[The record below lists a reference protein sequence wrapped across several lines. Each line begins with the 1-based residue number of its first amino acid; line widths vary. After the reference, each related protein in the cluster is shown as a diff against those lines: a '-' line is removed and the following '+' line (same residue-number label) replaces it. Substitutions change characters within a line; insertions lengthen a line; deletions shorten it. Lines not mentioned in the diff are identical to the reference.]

1 MSERLSTATG
11 LRWLRVCVGE
21 DVHRFFVPPSHI
33 DGDRVTLPSDAA
45 RQLARV
51 LRVRPG
57 DGIIALDDSGYEHAV
72 TLDAVS
78 ARHASGTITDRY
90 LGNGEPR
97 LSITLYQ
104 GLMKAD
110 RFEYTLQKGT
120 ELGISR
126 FVPIVSE
133 RTVARNVVSPNR
145 LQRWRRIMREAAE
158 QAGRS
163 RLPMLEDTLDF
174 TEACDSIS
182 KPAIIGWEM
191 ERNIGIRETLLR
203 RKADIERAQ
212 SIAIVI
218 GSEGGLTDAEIAHA
232 LRCGIEPVS
241 MGRRIFRA
249 ETAGIIAAAAVLY
262 EMNEL
267 G

>member
-1 MSERLSTATG
+1 MSMATG

-21 DVHRFFVPPSHI
+21 DVHRFFVPPSNI
-33 DGDRVTLPSDAA
+33 DGDRVTLPTDAA
-45 RQLARV
+45 RQLSRV
-51 LRVRPG
+51 LRARSG
-57 DGIIALDDSGYEHAV
+57 DSITSLDDSGYEYAV

-78 ARHASGTITDRY
+78 ARHASGIITNRY
-90 LGNGEPR
+90 MGEGEPR

-145 LQRWRRIMREAAE
+145 LERWRRIMREAAE

-163 RLPMLEDTLDF
+163 RLPMLDDTLDF
-174 TEACDSIS
+174 AAACEAIS
-182 KPAIIGWEM
+182 GPAIIGWEM
-191 ERNIGIRETLLR
+191 ERDTGIKETLLR

-218 GSEGGLTDAEIAHA
+218 GSEGGLTDAEVAHA
-232 LRCGIEPVS
+232 LNRGIEPVS

-249 ETAGIIAAAAVLY
+249 ETAGIIAASAVLY
-262 EMNEL
+262 EMDEL
-267 G
+267 V

>member
-1 MSERLSTATG
+1 M
-11 LRWLRVCVGE
+11 
-21 DVHRFFVPPSHI
+21 
-33 DGDRVTLPSDAA
+33 
-45 RQLARV
+45 
-51 LRVRPG
+51 
-57 DGIIALDDSGYEHAV
+57 
-72 TLDAVS
+72 S
-78 ARHASGTITDRY
+78 ARHASGIIIDRY
-90 LGNGEPR
+90 LGKGEPR

-145 LQRWRRIMREAAE
+145 LERWRRIMREAAE

-163 RLPMLEDTLDF
+163 RLPVLDDALDF
-174 TEACDSIS
+174 VDACKAIS
-182 KPAIIGWEM
+182 GPAIIGWEM
-191 ERNIGIRETLLR
+191 ERDTSIKDTLLR

-212 SIAIVI
+212 SISIVI
-218 GSEGGLTDAEIAHA
+218 GSEGGLTDDEVAHA
-232 LRCGIEPVS
+232 LNRGIEPVS

-262 EMNEL
+262 EMDEL
-267 G
+267 L

>member
-1 MSERLSTATG
+1 MMGTG
-11 LRWLRVCVGE
+11 WRWSQASRGD

-33 DGDRVTLPSDAA
+33 EGGRVTLTADAS

-51 LRVRPG
+51 LRARPG
-57 DGIIALDDSGYEHAV
+57 DDIIALDDSGYEYVV
-72 TLDAVS
+72 TLDS
-78 ARHASGTITDRY
+78 ISPREASGIIGDRH
-90 LGNGEPR
+90 LGDGEAR

-104 GLMKAD
+104 GLMKSD

-126 FVPIVSE
+126 FVPIISE
-133 RTVARNVVSPNR
+133 RTVARNVISANR
-145 LQRWRRIMREAAE
+145 LERWGRIIREAAE
-158 QAGRS
+158 QAGRC
-163 RLPMLEDTLDF
+163 RLPTLEGALSF
-174 TEACDSIS
+174 AEACDAIS
-182 KPAIIGWEM
+182 GPAIIGWEM
-191 ERNIGIRETLLR
+191 ERETGIRDTLVR

-212 SIAIVI
+212 SISIVI
-218 GSEGGLTDAEIAHA
+218 GSEGGLTDEEAAYA
-232 LRCGIEPVS
+232 RGRGIEPVS

-262 EMNEL
+262 EMGEM